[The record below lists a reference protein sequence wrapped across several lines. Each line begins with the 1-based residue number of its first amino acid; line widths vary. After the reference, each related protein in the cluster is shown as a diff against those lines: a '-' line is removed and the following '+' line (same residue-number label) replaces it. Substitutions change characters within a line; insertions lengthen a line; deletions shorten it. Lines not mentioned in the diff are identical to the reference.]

1 VLWLLDHR
9 KHLLKEETRRWVAR
23 CKGALRMEII
33 QGRMTVAQGNRID
46 DLPTSEIND
55 WICLGSGPI
64 ECRLIAQ
71 VERLEIAGQ

>member
-23 CKGALRMEII
+23 CKGPLIMEII

-55 WICLGSGPI
+55 WICSGSGPI
-64 ECRLIAQ
+64 ECRLIAK